1 VPYGTPSINEQ
12 ASVMTTA
19 GVAWAATSKSHVWLL
34 IGSGVVA
41 AAQIGKAVISVPLI
55 RADLGLGLDLAG
67 LIVGIFAILG
77 AACGVGAGVVVQC
90 IGPRRSLVG
99 GMICIAI
106 GNLIGSQAPNE
117 WYLLVAR
124 ITEGVGFLGVVL
136 AIPTLLAVSI
146 ERERR
151 DFVMALW
158 SAYMPAGIT
167 LVMIVAPLVAVIG
180 WRNLWLAS
188 ACIAA
193 VCALLLRL
201 AVPATPMPTHS
212 QRVRWIDDLATVI
225 CNPDCLVLAFAFFAF
240 SCQMFSMTFALPLIL
255 TSVHGL
261 SVGQAGLASA
271 AMLAMATLGHVSC
284 SLLLR
289 SGIPIWVNV
298 AAAFLL
304 FGLAPF
310 AVYTTAAPL
319 FATMV
324 FAALALGIGGL
335 APGALYAAAPQ
346 VAPHETS
353 LPSTIGLLQQ
363 ASNLGQF
370 AGPLVIGVW
379 VQNFGWDVVPAITV
393 PAALFGFI
401 AALLIRDVLSARK
414 TEALD
419 HRKGKEEL
427 QTKCQSRSE
436 GARP

>member
-1 VPYGTPSINEQ
+1 
-12 ASVMTTA
+12 
-19 GVAWAATSKSHVWLL
+19 
-34 IGSGVVA
+34 
-41 AAQIGKAVISVPLI
+41 
-55 RADLGLGLDLAG
+55 
-67 LIVGIFAILG
+67 
-77 AACGVGAGVVVQC
+77 
-90 IGPRRSLVG
+90 
-99 GMICIAI
+99 
-106 GNLIGSQAPNE
+106 
-117 WYLLVAR
+117 
-124 ITEGVGFLGVVL
+124 
-136 AIPTLLAVSI
+136 
-146 ERERR
+146 
-151 DFVMALW
+151 MALW

-167 LVMIVAPLVAVIG
+167 LVMIVAPLVVVIG

-240 SCQMFSMTFALPLIL
+240 SCLMFSMTFALPLIL

-401 AALLIRDVLSARK
+401 AALLIRDVLSRAKLRPWTTAKVRKNYKPNANLDRRELARESFSIVAGSSSDRRVDDDEEATQPTEQCGIPVSDFEPCAK
-414 TEALD
+414 T
-419 HRKGKEEL
+419 RKDPVHG
-427 QTKCQSRSE
+427 S
-436 GARP
+436 